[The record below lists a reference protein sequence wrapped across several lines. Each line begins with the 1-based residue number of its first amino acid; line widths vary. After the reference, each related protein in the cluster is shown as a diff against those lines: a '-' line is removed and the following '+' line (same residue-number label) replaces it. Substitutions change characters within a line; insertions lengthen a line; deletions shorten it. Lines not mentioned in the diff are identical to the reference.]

1 MASNSEYS
9 SQKNYSWAV
18 FLILI
23 GVLFLLNTTGV
34 VAWGIWLY
42 ILRFWPILIVLI
54 GVRIILGNSLVA
66 RIVGMLITVLLTIAT
81 FFVSYIQFTGKELS
95 FLPKKVN
102 DWVLD
107 GGSEMFNISGELL
120 EESNTYSFK
129 EYEDI
134 EERKLTMDIMS
145 GKLTISEGN
154 IEEHLKIDTS
164 YPKSFKPT
172 DFENTFKDGFLD
184 LQFTGASPNSIYYFN
199 DESNYEIL
207 LGELDILTSFDIK
220 LGAGRGD
227 ISFEKLKVKDLWA
240 EVGAGELDIDLEK
253 DSVPTGDMRFTVG
266 AGQINLNIPQRV
278 GYELV
283 YDLGVGKITINGRD
297 IADVSSGRDKYT
309 SSGFDSSETK
319 LNIYVS
325 VGVGTFN
332 IESN

>member
-9 SQKNYSWAV
+9 SPKNYSWAV

-23 GVLFLLNTTGV
+23 GILFLLNTTGV
-34 VAWGIWLY
+34 ISWGIWLY

-54 GVRIILGNSLVA
+54 GVRIILGNSLVS
-66 RIVGMLITVLLTIAT
+66 RIIGMLITVLLTILT
-81 FFVSYIQFTGKELS
+81 FLVSYIQFTSKEIS

-107 GGSEMFNISGELL
+107 GGSEIFNISGELI
-120 EESNTYSFK
+120 EESNTYSFT

-134 EERKLTMDIMS
+134 EERKLTMNIMS
-145 GKLTISEGN
+145 GKLSVSEDD
-154 IEEHLKIDTS
+154 IQEHLKIDTV
-164 YPKSFKPT
+164 YPKDFKPAVLENI
-172 DFENTFKDGFLD
+172 FEDRFLD
-184 LQFTGASPNSIYYFN
+184 LEFTGGSPNSFYYFY
-199 DESNYEIL
+199 DESRYEIL
-207 LGELDILTSFDIK
+207 MGKLDIPTSFDVK

-227 ISFEKLKVKDLWA
+227 IVFEELKVKDFWA
-240 EVGAGELDIDLEK
+240 EVGAGKLDIDLEK
-253 DSVPTGDMRFTVG
+253 DSLPTGDMRFTVG
-266 AGQINLNIPQRV
+266 AGQIDLNIPQGV

-319 LNIYVS
+319 LDIYVS